1 MGVRRRQING
11 NGERLPWTGR
21 IEHKNAV
28 RIVPADRQ
36 WRIALGRLR
45 HDLPVFSIQN
55 IHVGT
60 DKV

>member
-1 MGVRRRQING
+1 MATANDRH
-11 NGERLPWTGR
+11 ERAEWSTNVQFGL
-21 IEHKNAV
+21 IE
-28 RIVPADRQ
+28 ADRQ